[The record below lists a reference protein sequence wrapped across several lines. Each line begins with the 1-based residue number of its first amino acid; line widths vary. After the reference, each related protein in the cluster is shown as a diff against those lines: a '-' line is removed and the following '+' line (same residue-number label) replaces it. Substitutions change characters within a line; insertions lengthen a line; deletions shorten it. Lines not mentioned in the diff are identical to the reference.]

1 MLNRY
6 EQYHN
11 QWMRDLKRYQQ
22 VRNKKNAKFDP
33 DPEVAAKNLEKLDL
47 DEPCVTIL
55 DRVDQSPART
65 QVRSLVEHALNV
77 NKQRMIGGDTLAW
90 YCTLRQGEYDHA
102 YDGINSNIKIRKNR
116 GGHKNGD
123 GQVRLSQVTRRSSTL
138 EHDKRRDSAM
148 NINESVMSQPTLDVS
163 LASGDNAVMPEQY
176 RFKIP

>member
-90 YCTLRQGEYDHA
+90 YCTLR
-102 YDGINSNIKIRKNR
+102 
-116 GGHKNGD
+116 
-123 GQVRLSQVTRRSSTL
+123 
-138 EHDKRRDSAM
+138 
-148 NINESVMSQPTLDVS
+148 
-163 LASGDNAVMPEQY
+163 
-176 RFKIP
+176 